1 MGACSSKDGSEIC
14 DDDVRGLKEK
24 VRLLREEVRGVVSE
38 MDKVTKAHE
47 KDKMVFAFKEA
58 GWKTEKKRL
67 KEEVKM
73 LRKRVNERITEIEE
87 RNFGDKTAT
96 ERKMEGTPN
105 IIFGQIQQERA
116 HRDEAIEK
124 WKQLYHA
131 IKIEL
136 DDLIQRTH
144 NGMSM
149 NLSFLLVITENLIFL
164 LFLNFLLIFFQFTTF
179 KLKISVR
186 NHDSPQ
192 WYDIVHFEHK
202 LLWFCFWASPEG
214 LVRME
219 MYSLLI
225 NS

>member
-144 NGMSM
+144 NGDGLYWGATERTDALRTELQAKEETIKALKERLVSM
-149 NLSFLLVITENLIFL
+149 EQEKYKRNRDIDILRQSLRIMTSKKEQQLG
-164 LFLNFLLIFFQFTTF
+164 TF
-179 KLKISVR
+179 
-186 NHDSPQ
+186 
-192 WYDIVHFEHK
+192 HK
-202 LLWFCFWASPEG
+202 C
-214 LVRME
+214 VCK
-219 MYSLLI
+219 
-225 NS
+225 

>member
-1 MGACSSKDGSEIC
+1 MGACSSKEGSEIC

-24 VRLLREEVRGVVSE
+24 VRLLREEVRGVMSE

-58 GWKTEKKRL
+58 GWKSEKKRL

-144 NGMSM
+144 NGDGLYWGATERTDALRTELQAKEETIKALKERLVSM
-149 NLSFLLVITENLIFL
+149 EQEKYKRNRDIDILRQSLRIMTSKKEQQLG
-164 LFLNFLLIFFQFTTF
+164 TF
-179 KLKISVR
+179 
-186 NHDSPQ
+186 
-192 WYDIVHFEHK
+192 HK
-202 LLWFCFWASPEG
+202 C
-214 LVRME
+214 VCK
-219 MYSLLI
+219 
-225 NS
+225 

>member
-24 VRLLREEVRGVVSE
+24 VRLLREEVRGVMSE

-58 GWKTEKKRL
+58 DWKSEKKRL

-144 NGMSM
+144 NGDGLYWGATERTDALRTELQAKEETIKALKERLVSM
-149 NLSFLLVITENLIFL
+149 EQEKYKRNRDIDILRQSLRIMTSKKEQQLG
-164 LFLNFLLIFFQFTTF
+164 TF
-179 KLKISVR
+179 
-186 NHDSPQ
+186 
-192 WYDIVHFEHK
+192 HK
-202 LLWFCFWASPEG
+202 C
-214 LVRME
+214 VCK
-219 MYSLLI
+219 
-225 NS
+225 

>member
-24 VRLLREEVRGVVSE
+24 VRLLREEVRGVMSE

-58 GWKTEKKRL
+58 GWKSEKKRL

-144 NGMSM
+144 NGDGLYWGATERTDALRTELQAKEETIKALKERLVSM
-149 NLSFLLVITENLIFL
+149 EQEKYKRNRDIDILRQSLRIMTSKKEQQLG
-164 LFLNFLLIFFQFTTF
+164 TF
-179 KLKISVR
+179 
-186 NHDSPQ
+186 
-192 WYDIVHFEHK
+192 HK
-202 LLWFCFWASPEG
+202 C
-214 LVRME
+214 VCK
-219 MYSLLI
+219 
-225 NS
+225 